1 MFAVPI
7 NAEFYFNILE
17 QNEALLTGFHP
28 FWVGN
33 IIQKSIFLCSR
44 SLFFQLY
51 FQSGCNWLTNQKSD
65 IYLKCNS

>member
-17 QNEALLTGFHP
+17 QNEALLTGFHH

-33 IIQKSIFLCSR
+33 IIQKKHLFVQQIFIL
-44 SLFFQLY
+44 
-51 FQSGCNWLTNQKSD
+51 
-65 IYLKCNS
+65 